1 MQTAQAHV
9 GVGDRPGLVPDSD
22 TIRSVF
28 NPVSPAMTRA
38 PQARQ
43 LNRAEVVDRRFLDY
57 LDHLDRA
64 SAGPAP
70 PIPSDVDLLELFESQ
85 LMSRQLDL
93 MARVKR
99 QENKVFY
106 TIGSSGHEGNAMV
119 GRATRATDPA
129 FLHYRS
135 GAFVA
140 ERYRKR
146 NGADFIADIC
156 KSFAAAKAD
165 PASGGRHKVWGHPE
179 LWILPQTSTI
189 ASHLPKAVGTALA
202 ISHGERVEHSIPVPE
217 DSIVVCSFGDASINH
232 ATAQSALNAAA
243 WTAHQSLPL
252 PILFVCEDNR
262 LGISVPTPLQWTAKS
277 LNNRYGM
284 QYVHADGLD
293 LSAGFGP
300 VAEAVA
306 ACRTGRRPVFLHLD
320 TTRLMGHAGTDF
332 EVEYRLPEELE
343 REESLDPLLNS
354 ARLVVARGLL
364 PPAKIRERYEAIRE
378 QCLAEADRAHDLPKL
393 TAADE
398 VARPLAPFSPG
409 HVAAEAARTVDAD
422 ARAESWGGA
431 SKLPERDAPKHMAI
445 QINRALAD
453 LLLKY
458 PESLIFGEDVARKG
472 GVYTVTKGLWK
483 RFGGARVFNTL
494 LDETTILGL
503 AQGYG
508 SMGYLPIPEIQYL
521 AYFHNACDQIRGEAC
536 SLQFFSNDRY
546 RNPMVARIAGLGY
559 QKGFGGHFHND
570 NSVTALR
577 DIPGLVVGCPSRG
590 DDAAMMLRTLAALA
604 KVDGRVTAIIEPIAL
619 YMAKDLY
626 DKDDG
631 LWCFDYPAP
640 EQSLEPWQPRIYEPE
655 ATDLLIVTFG
665 NGVPMALRAARE
677 LEREGRGAARV
688 LDLRWLKPLNAESIA
703 EHAAECRRVL
713 VVDEGRPDGGIG
725 EAVVTALVEHGVAD
739 RPIHRLTGADC
750 YIPLGDASRLMM
762 PDVADVVAAACELLD
777 R

>member
-1 MQTAQAHV
+1 MSHA
-9 GVGDRPGLVPDSD
+9 DR
-22 TIRSVF
+22 
-28 NPVSPAMTRA
+28 
-38 PQARQ
+38 ARR
-43 LNRAEVVDRRFLDY
+43 LNRAEVVDERFLDW
-57 LDHLDRA
+57 LDRLA
-64 SAGPAP
+64 TDAPEPAGRRV
-70 PIPSDVDLLELFESQ
+70 SDLDLFELFESQ
-85 LMSRQLDL
+85 LVSRQLDL

-106 TIGSSGHEGNAMV
+106 TIGSAGHEGNAMV

-146 NGADFIADIC
+146 EGVDFIADIC
-156 KSFAAAKAD
+156 LSFAAAADD

-202 ISHGERVEHSIPVPE
+202 ITHGERIGHDVPVPA

-232 ATAQSALNAAA
+232 ATAQAALNAAA
-243 WTAHQSLPL
+243 WTCHQNLPL

-262 LGISVPTPLQWTAKS
+262 LGISVPTPMQWTARS
-277 LNNRYGM
+277 MRDRYGLD
-284 QYVHADGLD
+284 YVHADGLD
-293 LSAGFGP
+293 LEAGYEP
-300 VAEAVA
+300 VQEAVA
-306 ACRTGRRPVFLHLD
+306 RCRKRRRPMFLHLD

-332 EVEYRLPEELE
+332 EVDYRQPDELE
-343 REESLDPLLNS
+343 RDESLDPLLNS
-354 ARLVVARGLL
+354 ARHVVARGLL
-364 PPAKIRERYEAIRE
+364 TPARIRDRYKQLRR
-378 QCLAEADRAHDLPKL
+378 QCLEQADLAHQRPKL
-393 TAADE
+393 TRAAAVVE
-398 VARPLAPFSPG
+398 PLAPFSPAR
-409 HVAAEAARTVDAD
+409 VAAQAARVPDTQ
-422 ARAESWGGA
+422 ARAASWDGRDG
-431 SKLPERDAPKHMAI
+431 LPEHDAPKHMAI
-445 QINRALAD
+445 QINRALGD

-458 PESLIFGEDVARKG
+458 PESLVFGEDVARKG
-472 GVYTVTKGLWK
+472 GVYTVTRGLWK

-508 SMGYLPIPEIQYL
+508 TLGYLPIPEIQYL

-536 SLQFFSNDRY
+536 SLQYFSNNAY
-546 RNPMVARIAGLGY
+546 RNPMVVRIAGLGY

-577 DIPGLVVGCPSRG
+577 DIPGLVIGCPSRG

-619 YMAKDLY
+619 YMAKDLH
-626 DKDDG
+626 DKNDG
-631 LWCFDYPAP
+631 LWSFEYPSP
-640 EQSLEPWQPRIYEPE
+640 ERCLEPWQPRVYDED
-655 ATDLLIVTFG
+655 ATDLLVVTFG
-665 NGVPMALRAARE
+665 NGVRMALRAARS
-677 LEREGRGAARV
+677 LARESGTGVRV
-688 LDLRWLKPLNAESIA
+688 LDLRWLKPLNAEAVA
-703 EHAAECRRVL
+703 EHAGACDRVL
-713 VVDEGRPDGGIG
+713 VLDEGRPDGGVG

-739 RPIHRLTGADC
+739 RPIKRVTGVDC
-750 YIPLGDASRLMM
+750 YIPLGDAARLML
-762 PDVADVVAAACELLD
+762 PDNHGVLTAARGLLA